1 MAGAWV
7 ERPGRVVNINRAI
20 VGVLFFFF
28 KGVHAVEV
36 VQLLVIYSDT
46 PITSTY

>member
-20 VGVLFFFF
+20 VGVFFLKEFM
-28 KGVHAVEV
+28 
-36 VQLLVIYSDT
+36 QLK
-46 PITSTY
+46 

>member
-20 VGVLFFFF
+20 VGVFFF

-36 VQLLVIYSDT
+36 VQPLVIYSDT
-46 PITSTY
+46 SITSTY